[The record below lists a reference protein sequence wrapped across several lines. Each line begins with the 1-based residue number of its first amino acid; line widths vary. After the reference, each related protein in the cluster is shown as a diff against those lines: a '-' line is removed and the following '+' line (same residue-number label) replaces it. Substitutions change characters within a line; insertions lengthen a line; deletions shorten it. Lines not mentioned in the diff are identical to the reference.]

1 MPGKAIIAIV
11 GRYLREVER
20 AGIPVVAGVVYGSH
34 ARGDARRDSDID
46 LLVVSRTSRR
56 RRALA
61 DTDLLWELR
70 AIVDYRIEPILV
82 DADRWKHDDGSP
94 LLASIRQEGYVISP
108 SHRRKTSRTSNA

>member
-1 MPGKAIIAIV
+1 MPGKAVIAIV
-11 GRYLREVER
+11 GKYLREVER
-20 AGIPVVAGVVYGSH
+20 AGIPVVAGVLYGSH

-56 RRALA
+56 RRASA

-70 AIVDYRIEPILV
+70 GRVDYRIEPILV
-82 DADRWKHDDGSP
+82 DADRWRHDDGSP

-108 SHRRKTSRTSNA
+108 GHHSKASRRVQA